1 MEEIAVRIQ
10 EFLVTAVA
18 KLPRVGLLLLLFI
31 MMSIV
36 VRIALRRARKLL
48 INRATERGRITG
60 EQEKRART
68 IGQILSKVAM
78 VTLWIVAVTV
88 ILGELGVDIGPI
100 IAAAG
105 VLGLAVSFG
114 AQNLVRDVIAGIL
127 ILAENQLRVG
137 DVAIVNGTGGL
148 VEAINL
154 RTIVLRDLAGTVHVF
169 PNGVITSLSN
179 MTKDWSGYVFDL
191 GVGYE
196 TDVDAAIDVVGQ
208 VGEAMRGDPDY
219 GPKIIE
225 PVEVFGLDQFGDSA
239 LVIKGRIKTK
249 PIEQWAVGRE
259 FNRRIKK
266 AFDEA
271 GIEIP
276 FPQRTVTFAGGDQA
290 VRLLLRRQQPEA

>member
-290 VRLLLRRQQPEA
+290 LRLLLRRQQPEA